1 MYLAYSL
8 LLTLGLLVLIPHFIY
23 QAIAHRKYVDGLS
36 QRLGSLKDI
45 QPSSRPVIWL
55 HCVSVGET
63 QAARPLVKKLRA
75 VFPHHALVVSTI
87 TATGQ
92 KLAHQ
97 VFAGDAD
104 SIFYFPFDW
113 RWTVRR
119 ALNAV
124 SPEIVLIMETELWP
138 NFLRECNSRSIPVA
152 LVNGRISRQSFRRY
166 RLVRIFLRKIL
177 SHLTMAVM
185 QSESDAERIESLGVD
200 RTKLF
205 TAGNLKFDVGTVAT
219 SAEGTKELQ
228 QRFGISQDVALILAA
243 STHSPE
249 EKIVIEAFQQLRQNQ
264 KVRLMIAPRRPE
276 RFNEVARLLDDS
288 GLRWVRRTS
297 PQQATDSDADVILLD
312 TIGELPSVYTL
323 ATVVFVGGSI
333 VDRGGHNVLEPA
345 SKGACVITG
354 YHTHNFQ
361 AIVQLLNEADAIVQ
375 LPPVDIARAP
385 GCLEREL
392 RSLLIDHEL
401 RIRLGHDA
409 KKLVENNQGAADRTV
424 EIIKPLFTR
433 SGDDCLKEEAL
444 LAAKFQP

>member
-23 QAIAHRKYVDGLS
+23 QAIAHGKYVDGLS
-36 QRLGSLKDI
+36 QRLGSLKGI
-45 QPSSRPVIWL
+45 HLSSRPVIWL

-63 QAARPLVKKLRA
+63 QAARPLVKKLRS
-75 VFPHHALVVSTI
+75 VFPHHSLVVSTI

-97 VFAGDAD
+97 VFANDVD
-104 SIFYFPFDW
+104 SILYFPFDW

-124 SPEIVLIMETELWP
+124 NPDVVLIMETELWP
-138 NFLRECNSRSIPVA
+138 NFLRECNSRSIPIA

-166 RLVRIFLRKIL
+166 RLVRFFLRKVL
-177 SHLTMAVM
+177 SHLNLAVM

-219 SAEGTKELQ
+219 SAEDTKELER
-228 QRFGISQDVALILAA
+228 RFGISQDIALILAA

-249 EKIVIEAFQQLRQNQ
+249 EKIVIDAFQQLRQNQ

-276 RFNEVARLLDDS
+276 RFNEVAKSLDES

-297 PQQATDSDADVILLD
+297 PQQVTDSDAEVILLD

-345 SKGACVITG
+345 SKGACVVTG

-375 LPPVDIARAP
+375 LPPVDIARAS

-392 RSLLIDHEL
+392 KSLLIDHEL
-401 RIRLGHDA
+401 RMRLGNEA
-409 KKLVENNQGAADRTV
+409 KKIVENNQGAADRIV
-424 EIIKPLFTR
+424 EIIKPLFSR
-433 SGDDCLKEEAL
+433 SSKEYAQEEVL
-444 LAAKFQP
+444 LATKSQA

>member
-1 MYLAYSL
+1 
-8 LLTLGLLVLIPHFIY
+8 
-23 QAIAHRKYVDGLS
+23 
-36 QRLGSLKDI
+36 
-45 QPSSRPVIWL
+45 
-55 HCVSVGET
+55 
-63 QAARPLVKKLRA
+63 
-75 VFPHHALVVSTI
+75 
-87 TATGQ
+87 
-92 KLAHQ
+92 
-97 VFAGDAD
+97 
-104 SIFYFPFDW
+104 
-113 RWTVRR
+113 
-119 ALNAV
+119 
-124 SPEIVLIMETELWP
+124 
-138 NFLRECNSRSIPVA
+138 
-152 LVNGRISRQSFRRY
+152 
-166 RLVRIFLRKIL
+166 
-177 SHLTMAVM
+177 MAVM
-185 QSESDAERIESLGVD
+185 QSESDAERIESLGAD

-297 PQQATDSDADVILLD
+297 PQRAMDSNAEVILLD

-385 GCLEREL
+385 ACLEREL
-392 RSLLIDHEL
+392 KSLLTDHEL
-401 RIRLGHDA
+401 RIRLGHEA
-409 KKLVENNQGAADRTV
+409 KKIVEDNQGAADRTV
-424 EIIKPLFTR
+424 EIIKPLFAR
-433 SGDDCLKEEAL
+433 SSDDYAKEEVL
-444 LAAKFQP
+444 LATKFQA